1 MENLNFNNTPK
12 FKSPEEEL
20 IFLRAQLAEREK
32 TLIEKNKEVSKEALA
47 HEVIKEYKQY
57 EPKEVLDKKTV
68 LSEKKAEALVLRLKP
83 ESHDSKMEELLGLLL
98 DKGVINTISVVAKMD
113 NPHVYDDF
121 HRFLVQYLYSTN
133 NVPGLKEGTPLF
145 QSLNM
150 TLFEITL
157 PSPKDASAQKSL
169 RELLSTME
177 QFYSGMQSIGE
188 GKDNK
193 DRRHFT
199 LEIAMAADSDVVI
212 FYASVPKDKA
222 ELFEKQLLG
231 VQADAR
237 IIEAPDDY
245 NIFFENGETSG
256 SFAKFSSYEVFPI
269 KTYDSIEYDP
279 MNLIINTF
287 NKMQK
292 DGEGAAIQFV
302 ICPLDKY
309 VIDRYKDVLK
319 KVEKG
324 EPLKSVLDDFE
335 QVKKEVLSFA
345 KGFFSSS
352 NKEKK
357 EEEKKVDQKEISNI
371 EEKIGSPIMATNI
384 RIIVSA
390 PTKERSKQILGD
402 IESSFNQF
410 SEIGKNGFE
419 FKRIEGRDLS
429 NLVHSFVYRELDEK
443 NYMNLNLKEL
453 STVFHFPYGITSP
466 NLKEARATEA
476 PVISSS
482 MDKNGILLGYNKYR
496 GQKTEVYMSSE
507 DRMRHMYVIGQ
518 TGTGKTTLLKNMIA
532 QDIRSGKGCCFI
544 DPHGSDIQH
553 ILSYVPKERIDD
565 VIYFDP
571 GYTARPMGLN
581 MLEYDRERPEQK
593 TLVVNELMNIF
604 YKLFDRATMGAMFE
618 QYFKNSAF
626 LAMEDPENHPT
637 LLDITRIL
645 ADKNYR
651 DSLLAKCKSP
661 IIREFWRS
669 AEQTSGEQGL
679 ENFVPYISSKFDNFI
694 SNDFMRP
701 VVLQEKSAFN
711 IREIMDQGK
720 IFIVNLSKGK
730 LGDLNS
736 NLIGLVLVN
745 KIQMA
750 AMSRVDMA
758 GQKMNDFYL
767 YLDEFQ
773 NITTDSIAS
782 ILSEARKYRLSLTVA
797 HQYISQLEDNIKNA
811 VFGNV
816 GSMAIY
822 RISTEDAAFVEQQFK
837 PVFDADDIVKLD
849 NFNCYM
855 KMLISGQPTKPFN
868 MESHYSMTPLGD
880 METVEKIKQLSY
892 LKYGRPREEVEEEI
906 MDRFNKSN

>member
-1 MENLNFNNTPK
+1 MENLNFNNIPK
-12 FKSPEEEL
+12 FKNPEEEL
-20 IFLRAQLAEREK
+20 TFLRAHIAEKEK
-32 TLIEKNKEVSKEALA
+32 ALIEKGKDFSRESLA
-47 HEVIKEYKQY
+47 HETIKEYKKY
-57 EPKEVLDKKTV
+57 EPKEVLDKKSIV
-68 LSEKKAEALVLRLKP
+68 NEKETEALVLRLKP
-83 ESHDSKMEELLGLLL
+83 ESHDSKMEELLGILL
-98 DKGVINTISVVAKMD
+98 DKGVINTLSIVSKME
-113 NPHVYDDF
+113 NPHIYDDF
-121 HRFLVQYLYSTN
+121 HRFLVQYLYTTHK
-133 NVPGLKEGTPLF
+133 VPGLKEGTPLF
-145 QSLNM
+145 ESLNM
-150 TLFEITL
+150 ALFEITL
-157 PSPKDASAQKSL
+157 PSPKDDANKKSL
-169 RELLSTME
+169 RELLGAME
-177 QFYSGMQSIGE
+177 QFYSGMHSIGE

-199 LEIAMAADSDVVI
+199 LEIAMASDSDNVI

-222 ELFEKQLLG
+222 ELFEKQLLS

-245 NIFFENGETSG
+245 NIFFENGENAG
-256 SFAKFSSYEVFPI
+256 SFAKFSSHEVFPI
-269 KTYDSIEYDP
+269 KTYDAIEHDP

-302 ICPLDKY
+302 ICPLDNY
-309 VIDRYKDVLK
+309 VVDRYKDILK

-324 EPLKSVLDDFE
+324 ESLKTVLSDTE
-335 QVKKEVLSFA
+335 QIKKELLSFA

-352 NKEKK
+352 SEKDK
-357 EEEKKVDQKEISNI
+357 TEDKKVDTKTISNI
-371 EEKIGSPIMATNI
+371 EEKIKSSIMASNI
-384 RIIVSA
+384 RIVVSSGSQ
-390 PTKERSKQILGD
+390 TRSKQILSD
-402 IESSFNQF
+402 IESAFNQF
-410 SEIGKNGFE
+410 SDVDKNGFNFE
-419 FKRIEGRDLS
+419 RQDGKNLS
-429 NLVHSFVYRELDEK
+429 NLIHSFVYREIDEK

-453 STVFHFPYGITSP
+453 STIFHFPYGISSSS
-466 NLKEARATEA
+466 LKEARATDA
-476 PVISSS
+476 PVSISN
-482 MDKNGILLGYNKYR
+482 MDTSGVLLGYNKYR
-496 GQKTEVYMSSE
+496 GKNTEVYMGSE

-518 TGTGKTTLLKNMIA
+518 TGTGKTTILKNMIA

-571 GYTARPMGLN
+571 AYTARPMGLN
-581 MLEYDRERPEQK
+581 MLEYDRDHPEQK

-604 YKLFDRATMGAMFE
+604 YKLFDKATMGAMFE

-626 LAMEDPENHPT
+626 LAMDDPENHPT

-645 ADKNYR
+645 GSKEYR
-651 DSLLAKCKSP
+651 DSLLAKCRNP
-661 IIREFWRS
+661 IVKEFWRT
-669 AEQTSGEQGL
+669 AEQTTGEQGL
-679 ENFVPYISSKFDNFI
+679 ENFVPYITSKFDNFI

-701 VVLQEKSAFN
+701 VVLQEQSAFN
-711 IREIMDQGK
+711 IRKIMDEGK

-730 LGDLNS
+730 LGELNS

-750 AMSRVDMA
+750 AMSRVDLT
-758 GQKMNDFYL
+758 GQRMSDFFL

-797 HQYISQLEDNIKNA
+797 HQYISQLEENIKNA

-822 RISTEDAAFVEQQFK
+822 RISTEDASFVEQQFK

-855 KMLISGQPTKPFN
+855 KMLVNGQPTKPFN
-868 MESHYSMTPLGD
+868 MESHFSMTPLGD
-880 METVEKIKQLSY
+880 MEVVEKIKQLSY
-892 LKYGRPREEVEEEI
+892 LKYGRPRDEVEEEI
-906 MDRFNKSN
+906 MKKYRS